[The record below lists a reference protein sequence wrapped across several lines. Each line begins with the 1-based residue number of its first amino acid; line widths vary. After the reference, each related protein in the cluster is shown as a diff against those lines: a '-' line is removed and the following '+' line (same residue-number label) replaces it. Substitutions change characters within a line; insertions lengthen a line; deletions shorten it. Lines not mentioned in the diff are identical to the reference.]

1 VLVEDLRIE
10 DNTVRP
16 PSALGYLTPTNYA
29 KAWTTNHPELSYRVD
44 QQPGSGQTLS
54 ITECRD
60 PHMIVAVG
68 AALLPRPAVLAGR
81 QPARRLRLGTRMLPS
96 A

>member
-1 VLVEDLRIE
+1 MLVEDWRIE

-44 QQPGSGQTLS
+44 QQPGSGQA
-54 ITECRD
+54 CCCQ
-60 PHMIVAVG
+60 P
-68 AALLPRPAVLAGR
+68 PPPGR
-81 QPARRLRLGTRMLPS
+81 FR
-96 A
+96 